1 MVISELHGLGPRVPE
16 GSQRERERERES
28 LENKNSKDYVG
39 VFESFLNS
47 LAVF

>member
-1 MVISELHGLGPRVPE
+1 MDWGLGFQRALRE
-16 GSQRERERERES
+16 RERERERES

>member
-16 GSQRERERERES
+16 GSQRERERES

>member
-1 MVISELHGLGPRVPE
+1 MDWGLGFQRAL
-16 GSQRERERERES
+16 RERERERES